1 MNTNRRNFFKKAAV
15 TAPGITLVGAIQK
28 MPGKGKLTEPEVVIS
43 DHSHEDGW
51 LNARECG
58 VSGSTFQTTAASTSG
73 SRQITVADVGDF
85 KAGQG
90 IMVSK
95 CNIRYERTQMW
106 SFGIPYVTHGREV
119 GNSFEIRGYDGSA
132 GSWVVYVLDIAPS
145 SKPAFRWT
153 EDLGHTWQ
161 AEVPITHD
169 WQPLSGGV
177 EVKFNQRDW
186 EVGYVIAFG
195 ARDQLITRIEKIE
208 GNVLTLKDEANRSV
222 DNAIV
227 RHNDTVALQE
237 AVDRGVREKLNIFVP
252 VGHYMLAQSI
262 KVRNANAIRIE
273 GGSSVDTVL
282 DISEGEGACFTL
294 SEGTEVTVRNFN
306 MIGFMGFDEA
316 DKGGSLS
323 TKGSTHIWG
332 FWLKYCK
339 AIDIRNTER
348 VLIENCHA
356 SKMSG
361 EAFESQ
367 GRSRGTAKPGEPYT
381 QWITYNRCSVVNS
394 ARNAFNDVMSSIEN
408 TSILNCRIIDCGG
421 NAWEGAS
428 RFVKFTGNYVRNSGP
443 VGIGNLGPANREA
456 GQLTPENRHLMYP
469 DVGAGQHIVADNVFE
484 GAVAYGGRIGGFAVR
499 SSRGSTQ
506 VIVRNNLFINFNSS
520 GVDVSGTSSVNEYP
534 SANTIITGN
543 IFDMTCVGNKPVNR
557 TAINVGV
564 NDTIISDN
572 QIYVRGKA
580 DPLVTG
586 IMIREPALNMIAHDN
601 LIRNCGKGI
610 VSERGMAEIG
620 EVVDDRTFLRSSTL
634 AGLPLERIQ
643 PDNCK
648 GWTLVWRTDFK
659 NQQYTGMSVI
669 ESFDPEKLV
678 FRLREPYN
686 MKKGDRFEIIV
697 PYLNWTFHDN
707 TVTDCIRPVVLN
719 SYGSRTSIF
728 RDNLV
733 TRGKTS
739 DVPVAVE
746 VHGCFQLI
754 NNRFL
759 DFDEDKAIVLSLNPD
774 AIDRSCNCQY
784 IGNIFENCFGII
796 KESQPDLWKNSL
808 AKDNLTMGCIQKIPK
823 K

>member
-1 MNTNRRNFFKKAAV
+1 MNSNRRDFLKNAAV
-15 TAPGITLVGAIQK
+15 AVPGITFIGTAQNTPVVVSLN
-28 MPGKGKLTEPEVVIS
+28 EPEEVVA
-43 DHSHEDGW
+43 DHWHEDGW
-51 LNARECG
+51 LNAREYG
-58 VSGSTFQTTAASTSG
+58 ASGSKFQTTASTLSG
-73 SRQITVADVGDF
+73 SKQITVADVGDF
-85 KAGQG
+85 RVGQG

-95 CNIRYERTQMW
+95 CNVRYEPTQMW
-106 SFGIPYVTHGREV
+106 SFGIPYVTHRREV
-119 GNSFEIRGYDGSA
+119 GNSFDIRGYDGSA

-169 WQPLSGGV
+169 WQTLSGGV

-208 GNVLTLKDEANRSV
+208 GNVLTLKDGANRTV

-227 RHNDTVALQE
+227 RHNDTLALQE
-237 AVDRGVREKLNIFVP
+237 AVDRGVREKLNVFVP
-252 VGHYMLAQSI
+252 AGHYMLAQSI
-262 KVRNANAIRIE
+262 KVSKANAIRVE
-273 GGSSVDTVL
+273 GGSSVETVL

-294 SEGTEVTVRNFN
+294 SEGTEVTVRNFR
-306 MIGFMGFDEA
+306 MVGFMGFDEA

-323 TKGSTHIWG
+323 TRGSTHIWG

-356 SKMSG
+356 TKMSG

-443 VGIGNLGPANREA
+443 IGIGNLGPANREA
-456 GQLTPENRHLMYP
+456 GQLTPENRHLMFP

-520 GVDVSGTSSVNEYP
+520 GVDVSGTSSVNEFP

-543 IFDMTCVGNKPVNR
+543 IFDMTCVGSNPISR
-557 TAINVGV
+557 TGISIGV

-572 QIYVRGKA
+572 QIYVREKA

-586 IMIREPALNMIAHDN
+586 IRIREPALNMIAHDN
-601 LIRNCGKGI
+601 LIRNCGIGI
-610 VSERGMAEIG
+610 TTERGMAEVG

-634 AGLPLERIQ
+634 VGLPLERIQ

-648 GWTLVWRTDFK
+648 GWTLVWRTDFN

-669 ESFDPEKLV
+669 ESFDPEKLR
-678 FRLREPYN
+678 FRLREPYS
-686 MKKGDRFEIIV
+686 MKKGDRFEIMV
-697 PYLNWTFHDN
+697 PCLNWTFHDN
-707 TVTDCIRPVVLN
+707 TVTECIRPVVLN
-719 SYGSRTSIF
+719 SYGSKTSLF

-733 TRGKTS
+733 ARGNTGN
-739 DVPVAVE
+739 VPVAIE
-746 VHGCFQLI
+746 LHGSFQLLENLI
-754 NNRFL
+754 V
-759 DFDEDKAIVLSLNPD
+759 DFDEDKAIAIALYPD
-774 AIDRSCNCQY
+774 ALGKPCKSQIF
-784 IGNIFENCFGII
+784 GNIIENCNTTVN
-796 KESQPDLWKNSL
+796 ESKPGLWKNCMV
-808 AKDNLTMGCIQKIPK
+808 KDNQTFGCIQNIPK
-823 K
+823 